1 MTRSTR
7 DRWLSLLY
15 HVVLIIAVGIALFPV
30 FFILQA
36 AFRPGQS
43 LYSTRLVLWPG
54 DATWN
59 NFIYMFTQEP
69 LLIWLGNSLKIATFS
84 TLAAVII
91 STSAAYAYSRW
102 QFVGRDASL
111 VLLLAIQAFPTILS
125 LVAIYQIMQ
134 GLRLINT
141 HISLVLFYSA
151 FALVFCTWNM
161 KGYFDTIP
169 NDLEEAAMIDGAS
182 ATQAF
187 LLVILPLAR
196 PALVVTAMFAFLTGW
211 NEFVMANV
219 LLTGKEMW
227 TLPVGLF
234 DLQRDYHV
242 PWGYFAAGSLVNAI
256 PVVLLFLILQRQLTS
271 GLTMGGVKG

>member
-1 MTRSTR
+1 MNHHRH
-7 DRWLSLLY
+7 DRWLTLLY
-15 HVVLIIAVGIALFPV
+15 HILLVIAVCIALFPV
-30 FFILQA
+30 LFIVQA
-36 AFRPGQS
+36 ALRPGQS
-43 LYSTRLVLWPG
+43 LYSTQLVLWPS
-54 DATWN
+54 DATWD

-69 LLIWLGNSLKIATFS
+69 LLTWLGNSLKVAS
-84 TLAAVII
+84 LNTLAAVVI

-102 QFVGRDASL
+102 QFIGRDVSL

-134 GLRLINT
+134 GLHLINT
-141 HISLVLFYSA
+141 HLSLVLFYTA
-151 FALVFCTWNM
+151 IALVFCTWNM

-169 NDLEEAAMIDGAS
+169 HDLEEAAMIDGAS

-187 LLVILPLAR
+187 LRVILPLAR
-196 PALVVTAMFAFLTGW
+196 PALVVTAMFAFLGGW
-211 NEFVMANV
+211 NEFVIANV

-234 DLQRDYHV
+234 DLQRDYRV

-256 PVVLLFLILQRQLTS
+256 PVMLLFLLLQRQLTS
-271 GLTMGGVKG
+271 GLTMGGVKS

>member
-1 MTRSTR
+1 MNRSNR
-7 DRWLSLLY
+7 NRWITLLY
-15 HVVLIIAVGIALFPV
+15 HALLVMAVGMALFPV
-30 FFILQA
+30 LFILQA
-36 AFRPGQS
+36 ALRPGQA
-43 LYSTRLVLWPG
+43 LYSTQLVLWPS
-54 DATWN
+54 DATWD

-69 LLIWLGNSLKIATFS
+69 LLTWLGNSLKIASLS
-84 TLAAVII
+84 TLAAVVI

-134 GLRLINT
+134 GLHLINT
-141 HISLVLFYSA
+141 HLSLVLFYTTI
-151 FALVFCTWNM
+151 ALVFCTWNM

-196 PALVVTAMFAFLTGW
+196 PALVVTAMFAFLGGW

-234 DLQRDYHV
+234 DLQRDYRV
-242 PWGYFAAGSLVNAI
+242 PWGYFAAGSLVNAV
-256 PVVLLFLILQRQLTS
+256 PVMLLFLILQRQLVS
-271 GLTMGGVKG
+271 GLAIGGVKS

>member
-69 LLIWLGNSLKIATFS
+69 LLTWLGNSLKIATFS

-141 HISLVLFYSA
+141 HLSLVLFYSA